1 MAPTKGSKPAWADG
15 ALETWPVGQ
24 LWIRQP
30 HMREAQYTAPEA
42 SKRALSNRWRSFSEK
57 LRGSLKRDKRQTCLA
72 GSTRTHLLV
81 TLPKF
86 CRNSHEAFK
95 IPLHDAHASGN
106 HRLPQGACVQGYA
119 ASGKQGSQ
127 GRAAHTRRR
136 VYGLGLNMQNLS

>member
-1 MAPTKGSKPAWADG
+1 MEAPNPPGLMGLWRRGPWGNHGLDNLTCEKLSK
-15 ALETWPVGQ
+15 
-24 LWIRQP
+24 
-30 HMREAQYTAPEA
+30 EA
-42 SKRALSNRWRSFSEK
+42 SKRALSSRWRCFSEK
-57 LRGSLKRDKRQTCLA
+57 LRGSLKRDKIQTCLA

-119 ASGKQGSQ
+119 AGGKQGSQ
-127 GRAAHTRRR
+127 GRAVHTRLP
-136 VYGLGLNMQNLS
+136 VQGLGLKMQKLS